1 MSLLATETKASFLRE
16 DVDLNSLIPAFDQGD
31 PFRNIVI
38 DNFLRDDVA
47 SAVAEEFPQFN
58 GPEWAAV
65 YDNPIE
71 VKKALNHWDR
81 FPKNT
86 YALLSFLNSD
96 RVVAQMSELA
106 GVKVWADPVCMAGA
120 GTHTPGAAN

>member
-81 FPKNT
+81 FP
-86 YALLSFLNSD
+86 
-96 RVVAQMSELA
+96 
-106 GVKVWADPVCMAGA
+106 
-120 GTHTPGAAN
+120 